1 MTKTEPYSYK
11 FTEDDQRKN
20 YKILDV
26 KNQAFKLKNYFSIK
40 FIYSLKFI
48 HYNITAGKKLL

>member
-1 MTKTEPYSYK
+1 MTKTEPYNYK
-11 FTEDDQRKN
+11 FTDDLRKN

-48 HYNITAGKKLL
+48 